1 MRKLFTLIMMMVAAS
16 LIWAQSAER
25 DEFSFGYDR
34 QTESSVLL
42 YSEPLKTVTH
52 SETNPGG
59 GVSSKNSAVDKIR
72 RVAPKAQAA
81 SQNGG
86 THLGYV
92 TKDKLKYAVFQFD
105 GAATPVATLVGWVDS
120 YDYTPNIV
128 VPDNVTFNG
137 TSVPVT
143 TIDDYA
149 FINGWGITGLTLG
162 KNLMYIGIQ
171 AFAGCNISNLS
182 IPVSVHQIALS
193 AFDSCALTSVTFEQ
207 ASSTENPLVIGYD
220 AFHSARLK
228 SIEIPARLQ
237 VNDNYSFLKYFN
249 NPFGGNTTL
258 ESITINP
265 HFNDITRNYTL
276 EINQGA
282 LCSRVRPNDIDAE
295 YLYVIAYPPARVL
308 NEFSITADFIAAFDN
323 SFADCKINKI
333 ALNATLDV
341 RSDKINMNIGNQAF
355 SYSEISTLNLSAKGP
370 IRLGSRFSEGC
381 RSLAKYDL
389 SEDISNYKV
398 FDGVIYAKKDGERYL
413 VAYPCGRTDASFI
426 IPSDVMHI
434 ATGSFNSNPYITEVT
449 LPLELKTIGDEAF
462 RNCVN
467 LEKLIF
473 TGNNLVSIGLNA
485 FDFTKV
491 IASAPQG
498 VVTLGNWL
506 IGYKGDVTSN
516 LVIPETINNAAIGV
530 FQFNEKITSV
540 TFPTYFE
547 NIPARMFEG
556 CSKLNSVLFPQN
568 LRTIGEYAFSQ
579 TGLVD
584 PIASGP
590 QSRSTS
596 SLIIPEGVTTIG
608 DYAFAYSGIADKL
621 IIPST
626 IENVGERAFH
636 TNNII
641 REVEIHRST
650 PTTFDNEDAAGYIF
664 KLNTYENGTLII
676 PKDADPLAFS
686 QYYWWNFNN
695 IINGDFASVENIE
708 YNSDKIIVSNG
719 SITSTNGEIITLY
732 NSAGQLIGAGKS
744 FSNLSPG
751 IYIIRLGSDVAKH
764 IIR

>member
-1 MRKLFTLIMMMVAAS
+1 MRKLFTLVLAMVAAS

-42 YSEPLKTVTH
+42 NSESLKTVTH

-59 GVSSKNSAVDKIR
+59 GIPSQNSAVDKIR

-105 GAATPVATLVGWVDS
+105 GATTPVATLVGWVDS

-137 TSVPVT
+137 ASVPVT
-143 TIDDYA
+143 TIDNYA

-162 KNLMYIGIQ
+162 KNVMYIGIQ

-207 ASSTENPLVIGYD
+207 ASSTENPLIIGLD
-220 AFHSARLK
+220 AFSYTQFQSIELPARLALFKDYSFRKYYNNPFRGNNSLK
-228 SIEIPARLQ
+228 SIT
-237 VNDNYSFLKYFN
+237 VNPNFN
-249 NPFGGNTTL
+249 SVN
-258 ESITINP
+258 
-265 HFNDITRNYTL
+265 RNYTL

-282 LCSRVRPNDIDAE
+282 LCERHTNNNDE
-295 YLYVIAYPPARVL
+295 YFYIISYPAGL
-308 NEFSITADFIAAFDN
+308 SQNEFNVTEDYIDVCDCAF
-323 SFADCKINKI
+323 SYCKINNISLTSTREPREGKVNMVI
-333 ALNATLDV
+333 GNNAFEF
-341 RSDKINMNIGNQAF
+341 SDIQSLNIGANGRIRLSDYF
-355 SYSEISTLNLSAKGP
+355 SNGCRQLKSYNLSDA
-370 IRLGSRFSEGC
+370 ITNF
-381 RSLAKYDL
+381 
-389 SEDISNYKV
+389 KV
-398 FDGVIYAKKDGERYL
+398 FDGAIYAKKNGERYL
-413 VAYPCGRTDASFI
+413 VSYPCGQTDASVT
-426 IPSDVMHI
+426 IPSDVLHL
-434 ATGSFNSNPYITEVT
+434 ATGCFNSNPYVTEVT
-449 LPLELKTIGDEAF
+449 LPSELKTIGYAAF
-462 RNCVN
+462 RNCTN
-467 LEKLIF
+467 LERLIY
-473 TGNNLVSIGLNA
+473 TGNSIESIGEYA
-485 FDFTKV
+485 FMNSKISFSTT
-491 IASAPQG
+491 G
-498 VVTLGNWL
+498 EVTLGNWL
-506 IGYKGDVTSN
+506 IGYGGEMPAN
-516 LVIPETINNAAIGV
+516 LVISENIHNAASGV
-530 FQFNEKITSV
+530 FQFNENITSV
-540 TFPTYFE
+540 TFPMYFE

-556 CSKLNSVLFPQN
+556 CSKLNSVLFSQN

-664 KLNTYENGTLII
+664 KLDTYENGTLII
-676 PKDADPLAFS
+676 PKEADPLAFS

-695 IINGDFASVENIE
+695 IINGEFASVENIE
-708 YNSDKIIVSNG
+708 FDSDKIIVSNG

-751 IYIIRLGSDVAKH
+751 IYIIRLGSDVAKY